1 MLACTTFAKE
11 RCFRMRLLRLYLLGV
26 VVCGNTGVWAQVPA
40 VPQPPVAPAAPSAP
54 VTPAAPLAPVAPGVP
69 AVPDAQKQIETMQ
82 KKLADWAQLDRY
94 RAANAA
100 LPAPAAGEKRVVFY
114 GDSITDAWAR
124 HTDEF
129 FPGKGYIGRGISG
142 QTTPQMLVR
151 FEQDVVHLKP
161 AVVVILAGT
170 NDIAGNTG
178 PSSPEMIEDNFLAM
192 VAVARANKIQLVVS
206 SILPADQY
214 KWRPEVKPA
223 QQIRDMNA
231 RLKALCAREG
241 LVYLDYYTSM
251 TNANGGLDPE
261 LAVDGVHPT
270 AKGYAMMSP
279 LAEKAIAQALA
290 K

>member
-1 MLACTTFAKE
+1 MQAA
-11 RCFRMRLLRLYLLGV
+11 LLGAMA
-26 VVCGNTGVWAQVPA
+26 CGSMGMWAQSA
-40 VPQPPVAPAAPSAP
+40 AAPAA
-54 VTPAAPLAPVAPGVP
+54 VAQL
-69 AVPDAQKQIETMQ
+69 DTQKQIETMQ

-178 PSSPEMIEDNFLAM
+178 PSSPEMIEDNFMAM
-192 VAVARANKIQLVVS
+192 LAVARANRIQLVVS

-223 QQIRDMNA
+223 QQIREMNA

-251 TNANGGLDPE
+251 ANANGGLDPE

>member
-1 MLACTTFAKE
+1 MSLMRAALLGSLACGS
-11 RCFRMRLLRLYLLGV
+11 MGM
-26 VVCGNTGVWAQVPA
+26 WAQTA
-40 VPQPPVAPAAPSAP
+40 VTTTPPAA
-54 VTPAAPLAPVAPGVP
+54 AAQ
-69 AVPDAQKQIETMQ
+69 PDAQKQIETMQ

-94 RAANAA
+94 RTANAA
-100 LPAPAAGEKRVVFY
+100 LPAPGAGEKRVVFY

-124 HTDEF
+124 HADEF

-178 PSSPEMIEDNFLAM
+178 PSSPEMIEDNFMSML
-192 VAVARANKIQLVVS
+192 AVARANNIKMVIS

-214 KWRPEVKPA
+214 KWQPSVKPA
-223 QQIRDMNA
+223 AQIRDMNT
-231 RLKALCAREG
+231 RLKALCQREG

-251 TNANGGLDPE
+251 ANANGGLDPE

-279 LAEKAIAQALA
+279 LAEKAVAQALA

>member
-1 MLACTTFAKE
+1 
-11 RCFRMRLLRLYLLGV
+11 MRLMQAALLAAV
-26 VVCGNTGVWAQVPA
+26 TCGSIGGWAQ
-40 VPQPPVAPAAPSAP
+40 SA
-54 VTPAAPLAPVAPGVP
+54 VTPAAPAPSETP
-69 AVPDAQKQIETMQ
+69 KQIEDMK

-178 PSSPEMIEDNFLAM
+178 PSTPEMIEDNFVSMLAIAKASNIRM
-192 VAVARANKIQLVVS
+192 VIA
-206 SILPADQY
+206 SILPADHY
-214 KWRPEVKPA
+214 AWRPEIKPA
-223 QQIRDMNA
+223 EKIRDMNR
-231 RLKALCAREG
+231 RLKALCDREG
-241 LVYLDYYTSM
+241 LVYLDYYTPM
-251 TNANGGLDPE
+251 ANATGGLDPE
-261 LAVDGVHPT
+261 LATDGVHPT

-279 LAEKAIAQALA
+279 LAEKAIAQALS

>member
-1 MLACTTFAKE
+1 MK
-11 RCFRMRLLRLYLLGV
+11 
-26 VVCGNTGVWAQVPA
+26 
-40 VPQPPVAPAAPSAP
+40 
-54 VTPAAPLAPVAPGVP
+54 
-69 AVPDAQKQIETMQ
+69 

-151 FEQDVVHLKP
+151 FEQDVVRLKP
-161 AVVVILAGT
+161 AVMVILAGT

-178 PSSPEMIEDNFLAM
+178 PSTPEMIEDNFMSMLAIARVNNIRM
-192 VAVARANKIQLVVS
+192 VIA
-206 SILPADQY
+206 SILPADHY
-214 KWRPEVKPA
+214 AWRPEIKPA
-223 QQIRDMNA
+223 EKIRDMNR
-231 RLKALCAREG
+231 RLKTLCDREG
-241 LVYLDYYTSM
+241 LVYLDYYTPM
-251 TNANGGLDPE
+251 ANATGGLDPE
-261 LAVDGVHPT
+261 LATDGVHPT

-279 LAEKAIAQALA
+279 LAEKAIAQALS